1 MTGDEPPAPRGCDMI
16 CAHYIYDPEDM
27 ETRIK
32 DWTDGRH
39 SISIGRHF
47 SVRIIGTLDE
57 LALIG
62 TMMKSLAE
70 REMSKD
76 RIPAGF
82 EEEKRRAEG
91 E

>member
-1 MTGDEPPAPRGCDMI
+1 MTGDDPPAPGRDEMI

-32 DWTDGRH
+32 DWNGGRH
-39 SISIGRHF
+39 SISIGKQF

-62 TMMKSLAE
+62 TMIKSLAE

-76 RIPAGF
+76 RIPPGF
-82 EEEKRRAEG
+82 EEERRRAEEG
-91 E
+91 